1 MAGIARDCDEDGRSI
16 GKADSF
22 PWCDEWRPLKAA
34 STPLADFFSMSLEMI
49 VGSVA
54 LNDRFSKPG
63 FR

>member
-16 GKADSF
+16 GKAGSF
-22 PWCDEWRPLKAA
+22 PIGYVEPLRTAR
-34 STPLADFFSMSLEMI
+34 TPLADFFSILLEMT